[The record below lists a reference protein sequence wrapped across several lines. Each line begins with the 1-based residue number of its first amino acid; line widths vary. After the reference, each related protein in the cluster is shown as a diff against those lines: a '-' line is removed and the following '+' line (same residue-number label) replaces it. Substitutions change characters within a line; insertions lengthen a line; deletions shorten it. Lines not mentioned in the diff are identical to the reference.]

1 MSSFCS
7 GRSSAKHIGL
17 AWQVQ
22 HMKDVLD
29 QKKKERKGNK
39 NEMKA
44 RDK

>member
-1 MSSFCS
+1 
-7 GRSSAKHIGL
+7 
-17 AWQVQ
+17 
-22 HMKDVLD
+22 MKDVLD